1 MVRGWWSAI
10 SSILSWSGLGGQ
22 PLTSSSRD
30 QGLLVNHQHHR
41 AVISEL
47 LVSTTPY
54 HKVVHIKK
62 CWPYI
67 AVVKSCFKINIFSS
81 QAHEN
86 KIITNPPTLARVYRH
101 KKVLSR
107 TNAIGLIMHD
117 ISSPW
122 SGVGGQLLAASRC
135 GQGLVVSDEHHQAV
149 MRGQR
154 ENAERK
160 HREKTQKHREKTH
173 RQKTHGQK
181 TQRENTERK
190 HREKTQR
197 EKNTERKKHREKKT
211 QREKHADRTH
221 RQKTQRENTQ
231 RKHRDRKHRQKNT
244 DRKHREETQREITPT
259 ENTQRKQTENTDK
272 KTQTENTERKH
283 TEKTDRKHREKN
295 TDRKHREKTQR
306 ENTDR
311 KHRQKT
317 HRQKTETHREKTQ
330 TEVRHNTTEYY
341 TILLHTTKH
350 HMLRLRTIQCYTVLH
365 VGARKRAQDLLL
377 PRL

>member
-67 AVVKSCFKINIFSS
+67 AVVKSCFKKYLLITSPRR
-81 QAHEN
+81 Q
-86 KIITNPPTLARVYRH
+86 IIANPPTPARVYRY

-135 GQGLVVSDEHHQAV
+135 GQGL
-149 MRGQR
+149 
-154 ENAERK
+154 
-160 HREKTQKHREKTH
+160 
-173 RQKTHGQK
+173 
-181 TQRENTERK
+181 
-190 HREKTQR
+190 
-197 EKNTERKKHREKKT
+197 
-211 QREKHADRTH
+211 
-221 RQKTQRENTQ
+221 
-231 RKHRDRKHRQKNT
+231 
-244 DRKHREETQREITPT
+244 
-259 ENTQRKQTENTDK
+259 
-272 KTQTENTERKH
+272 
-283 TEKTDRKHREKN
+283 
-295 TDRKHREKTQR
+295 
-306 ENTDR
+306 
-311 KHRQKT
+311 
-317 HRQKTETHREKTQ
+317 
-330 TEVRHNTTEYY
+330 
-341 TILLHTTKH
+341 
-350 HMLRLRTIQCYTVLH
+350 LRLCF
-365 VGARKRAQDLLL
+365 
-377 PRL
+377 